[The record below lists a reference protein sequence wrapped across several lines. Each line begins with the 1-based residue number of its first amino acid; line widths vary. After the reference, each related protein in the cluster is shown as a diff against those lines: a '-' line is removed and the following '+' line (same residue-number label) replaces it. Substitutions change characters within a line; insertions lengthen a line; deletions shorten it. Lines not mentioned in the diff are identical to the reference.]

1 MIQDIPYY
9 DDISWEVGHI
19 LDKMWRNILS
29 EYEDLEEDDLREI
42 IKEQIQFFI

>member
-9 DDISWEVGHI
+9 DDISWEVGHT
-19 LDKMWRNILS
+19 LDKMWENILS
-29 EYEDLEEDDLREI
+29 EYEDLKEDDLREI

>member
-9 DDISWEVGHI
+9 DDISWEVGHA
-19 LDKMWRNILS
+19 LDNMWRNILS
-29 EYEDLEEDDLREI
+29 EYEDLKEDDLREI